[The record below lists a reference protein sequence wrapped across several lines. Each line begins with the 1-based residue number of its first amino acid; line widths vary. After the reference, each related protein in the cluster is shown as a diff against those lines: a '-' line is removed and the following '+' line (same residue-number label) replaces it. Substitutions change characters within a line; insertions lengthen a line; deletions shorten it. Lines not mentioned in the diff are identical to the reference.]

1 MEKLL
6 SAIQVAFAAFIIL
19 FGFGTMLRCMVNGS
33 ELFYIIMFALIG
45 LVGRMMLRQTLKEYK
60 ELKHGDNKQ
69 YKNN

>member
-1 MEKLL
+1 MEKFL

-19 FGFGTMLRCMVNGS
+19 FGFGTMLRCIVNGS
-33 ELFYIIMFALIG
+33 ELFYIIMFAIIG
-45 LVGRMMLRQTLKEYK
+45 FLGRIMYRQTIKEYK